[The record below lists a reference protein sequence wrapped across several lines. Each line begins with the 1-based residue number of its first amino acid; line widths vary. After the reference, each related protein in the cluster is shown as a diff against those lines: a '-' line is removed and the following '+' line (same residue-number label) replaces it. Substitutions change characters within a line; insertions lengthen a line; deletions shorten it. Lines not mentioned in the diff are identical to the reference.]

1 MKVKAEFFA
10 LLREKAGM
18 AALEVEFMGDTVI
31 DLISA
36 LDDHFSWGF
45 REQLMEGDGLKGLVR
60 VIVNGTD
67 IRGLRG
73 LYTKLKDGDTVSF
86 FPPAAGG

>member
-10 LLREKAGM
+10 LLREKASM
-18 AALEVEFMGDTVI
+18 AAMEVEFMGDTVM

-36 LDDHFSWGF
+36 LDDLFSWGF
-45 REQLMEGDGLKGLVR
+45 REQLMEGDGLKGLVK

-73 LYTKLKDGDTVSF
+73 LYTELREGDTVSF

>member
-18 AALEVEFMGDTVI
+18 AAMEVEFMGDTVV

-36 LDDHFSWGF
+36 LDDFFSWGF
-45 REQLMEGDGLKGLVR
+45 REQLMEGDGLKGLVK

-73 LYTKLKDGDTVSF
+73 LYTELKEGDTVSF